1 MGLDCR
7 GLLDVKAYE
16 FLLNWFI
23 REQRRHQLAQLQEP
37 LSYDG
42 FSAYDQL
49 AGQLIEQARIAFIE
63 QFGEPAPPIAL
74 TNLFH
79 LAELEIAGVRDPLRS
94 KKAKQLQ

>member
-7 GLLDVKAYE
+7 HLLDVKAYE

-23 REQRRHQLAQLQEP
+23 REQRRYRLAELTEP

-42 FSAYDQL
+42 FSTYDRL

-63 QFGEPAPPIAL
+63 QFSEPPPPIAL

-94 KKAKQLQ
+94 KKPDSLM

>member
-7 GLLDVKAYE
+7 ELLDVKAYE

-23 REQRRHQLAQLQEP
+23 RAQRQHQLASLNEP

-42 FSAYDQL
+42 FSQYDQL
-49 AGQLIEQARIAFIE
+49 AAQLIEQARVAFIE
-63 QFGEPAPPIAL
+63 QFAEPPPPIAL

-79 LAELEIAGVRDPLRS
+79 LAELEIAGVRNKSMPKTT
-94 KKAKQLQ
+94 KKLQ

>member
-7 GLLDVKAYE
+7 DLLDVKAYE

-23 REQRRHQLAQLQEP
+23 RAQRQHQLATLDEP

-42 FSAYDQL
+42 FSRYDQI
-49 AGQLIEQARIAFIE
+49 AGQLMEQARLAYIE
-63 QFGEPAPPIAL
+63 QFAEPPPPIAL

-79 LAELEIAGVRDPLRS
+79 LAELEIAGVRNKTSIKPP
-94 KKAKQLQ
+94 KTIQ